1 MIQRIQ
7 SIYLL
12 LSVMFSTSS
21 VFVFNPWKMSENRA
35 YALDLL
41 THQVFFLRLI
51 TVFSILSALIAFLS
65 IFQYKK
71 RKLQVL
77 LVRSIIIINLFLVG
91 LSVYLFLDIKGEISF
106 WMCIGIFTPTV
117 LIVLSL
123 MAKKAITKDE
133 DLVKSID
140 RLR

>member
-12 LSVMFSTSS
+12 LSVVFSTCS
-21 VFVFNPWKMSENRA
+21 VFVFNPWKMSENKA
-35 YALDLL
+35 YAFDLL
-41 THQVFFLRLI
+41 THQVFFLRLN

-77 LVRSIIIINLFLVG
+77 LIRSIIIINLFLVG
-91 LSVYLFLDIKGEISF
+91 LLVYLFLDIKGEISF
-106 WMCIGIFTPTV
+106 WMRIGIFTPTV